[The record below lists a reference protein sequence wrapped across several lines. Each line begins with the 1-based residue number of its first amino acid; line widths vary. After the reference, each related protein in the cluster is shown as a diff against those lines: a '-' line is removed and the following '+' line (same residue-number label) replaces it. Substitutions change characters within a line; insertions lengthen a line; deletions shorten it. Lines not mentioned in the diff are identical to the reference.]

1 MRRCGNRRRSDGCEP
16 SDLADAL
23 ASYDLLVFSIE
34 NYTIAISLVLVETG
48 HDCFNSA
55 IS

>member
-1 MRRCGNRRRSDGCEP
+1 VETGGDRM
-16 SDLADAL
+16 A
-23 ASYDLLVFSIE
+23 ASQVIWPMLLLYDLLVFSIE
-34 NYTIAISLVLVETG
+34 NHTTAISLVLDETG